1 MNIIEQYY
9 AAFNRQDWQAMLDL
23 LSDDVIHDINQ
34 GSREIGIDA
43 FRAFLARMDRCY
55 AEQVTELVV
64 MQNGERAAAEF
75 VIEGV
80 YKATDGDFLAATG
93 QRYSLPVGAFFQLR
107 NGKIARVTNYYNLQD
122 WLAQVGA

>member
-1 MNIIEQYY
+1 MTIIEQYY
-9 AAFNRQDWQAMLDL
+9 AAFNRQDWEAMLSF

-34 GSREIGIDA
+34 GEREVGIEA

-55 AEQVTELVV
+55 AEQVTQLVV

-80 YKATDGDFLAATG
+80 YKATDGDFLAANN
-93 QRYSLPVGAFFQLR
+93 QRYTLPVGAFFEIR
-107 NGKIARVTNYYNLQD
+107 DEKIARVTNYYNLQD